1 MFASP
6 GVHTPTRSPGRLST
20 RARGS
25 AARRARALSYHPG
38 PEREPCS
45 RVENSQS
52 VDSEK
57 PSPTAEDGLW
67 WPTLNCRKGKFQHAT
82 TDYKCSISRFHSCK
96 ACWKPAEKLRKP
108 SANTCNKRSNF
119 TQTSRSRH
127 SWRSKCTG
135 NYRYHYQCDQL
146 YIIGRHSDRGKPS
159 SVPRVHHPP
168 RIPYIG
174 REATGEGAGIPHPRD
189 RLYTSPPLTR
199 NDRGTTGP
207 HPLTACVYNLWYA
220 APGPTRSP

>member
-1 MFASP
+1 MRNHPPPLKTDYGGQHSTAEKANSNTLLRTTNVAFPAFTLARPAGSP
-6 GVHTPTRSPGRLST
+6 PKNYENQVPTRVT
-20 RARGS
+20 S
-25 AARRARALSYHPG
+25 AA
-38 PEREPCS
+38 
-45 RVENSQS
+45 
-52 VDSEK
+52 
-57 PSPTAEDGLW
+57 T
-67 WPTLNCRKGKFQHAT
+67 
-82 TDYKCSISRFHSCK
+82 
-96 ACWKPAEKLRKP
+96 LRKHP
-108 SANTCNKRSNF
+108 EAGIPGDRKS
-119 TQTSRSRH
+119 
-127 SWRSKCTG
+127 TG

-199 NDRGTTGP
+199 SDRGTTGP